1 MPFKGLQ
8 ADRLQQ
14 GTSPMLDW
22 LNWHPSDASRKTN
35 LILDAG

>member
-1 MPFKGLQ
+1 MPFKALQ

-22 LNWHPSDASRKTN
+22 LNWHPSDA
-35 LILDAG
+35 AGRRT